1 MTKATTECKDVSSE
15 EFFAAVELMKP
26 YISSLIHGQSTADFN
41 FSNLESNDEPIDDDI
56 LL

>member
-26 YISSLIHGQSTADFN
+26 YMLSLQSTADFD
-41 FSNLESNDEPIDDDI
+41 FSNLESNDESIDDDI